1 MKKRKLESF
10 SHKYNNFVIIL
21 QQTIFMQF
29 NIKNISDW
37 QNVVDSILPELKH
50 NILLLKGNLGAGKT
64 TFTQFLLKNLGS
76 KDEVNSPTYSIVNEY
91 NSPKG
96 KIYHFDLY
104 RLKNIEE
111 VYDIGIEEYLDNA
124 FLCIIEWPEVYEDE
138 LYGLNYHSMSIN
150 NTGENREI
158 TFD

>member
-1 MKKRKLESF
+1 MKIQS
-10 SHKYNNFVIIL
+10 
-21 QQTIFMQF
+21 
-29 NIKNISDW
+29 
-37 QNVVDSILPELKH
+37 LPEWQHIVDEVIPNLKY

-76 KDEVNSPTYSIVNEY
+76 EDEVNSPTYSIVNEY
-91 NSPKG
+91 NTPKG
-96 KIYHFDLY
+96 KVYHFDLY

-111 VYDIGIEEYLDNA
+111 VYDIGIEEYLDNS

-138 LYGLNYHSMSIN
+138 LYGLNYHTMSIV
-150 NTGENREI
+150 NTGENREV

>member
-1 MKKRKLESF
+1 MK
-10 SHKYNNFVIIL
+10 
-21 QQTIFMQF
+21 F
-29 NIKNISDW
+29 NINNIHDW

-64 TFTQFLLKNLGS
+64 TFTQFLLKNLDS
-76 KDEVNSPTYSIVNEY
+76 EDEVNSPTYSIVNEY

-96 KIYHFDLY
+96 KIFHFDLY
-104 RLKNIEE
+104 RLKNIDE
-111 VYDIGIEEYLDNA
+111 VYDIGIEEYLDNS
-124 FLCIIEWPEVYEDE
+124 FLCIIEWPEIYEDE
-138 LYGLNYHSMSIN
+138 LYGLTYHSMSIT